1 MSYSHVMNLISY
13 WMKAQ
18 FNLEP
23 NFRDN
28 QMYQE
33 ILLTS
38 KPIFQDKKS
47 AQNQKVFIVADQ
59 ITLVLQDRTASNII
73 ETIDW
78 QKQRQESLMWDQN
91 LHWKEMISLSEIQQ
105 LKAESRILSQ
115 LLNQR
120 KKIPNAVWCEQL
132 IFSPTNLIYFSFL
145 NLLSL

>member
-73 ETIDW
+73 ETID
-78 QKQRQESLMWDQN
+78 
-91 LHWKEMISLSEIQQ
+91 
-105 LKAESRILSQ
+105 
-115 LLNQR
+115 
-120 KKIPNAVWCEQL
+120 
-132 IFSPTNLIYFSFL
+132 
-145 NLLSL
+145 